1 MDLSIT
7 RTNNDGITIKTD
19 SLGLVMVFQN
29 TTAKEHKEIMEDL
42 ETVFPDGDVFDIFYD
57 YKNVSIF
64 IFDAKPEMTLSKED
78 KECIFDAVAEG
89 GKRKYAII
97 LHGKI
102 EKGNTLNQLIVREI
116 KHGIY
121 IGKQFTTL
129 LTMSQGNLTE

>member
-1 MDLSIT
+1 MDLKVI
-7 RTNNDGITIKTD
+7 RNNNDSLAITTN

-29 TTAKEHKEIMEDL
+29 TTAKEHKQIIEDL
-42 ETVFPDGDVFDIFYD
+42 ETVFPDGDVLDIFYD
-57 YKNVSIF
+57 YKNASVF
-64 IFDAKPEMTLSKED
+64 IFDANPEMTLSKQD
-78 KECIFDAVAEG
+78 KDVIYDRVSNN

-102 EKGNTLNQLIVREI
+102 EKGNTLNQLIVREQ

-129 LTMSQGNLTE
+129 LTMTKDINL